1 MTSGRATTASIVVI
15 IVTAMTTA
23 LLAGCRS
30 VEEIAAPQVTL
41 ANVEVRGLSGGEAD
55 LTLGLAIGNPNPFDV
70 TLVEIQGTL
79 FLAGVEA
86 GPVAWSGE
94 KPCAKQGAVEA
105 RIPAHLAMGDRD
117 SLITALVDHKPM
129 RKALRGEVTF
139 ARGVIRRTF
148 PMATDGQRAEVPDP
162 NPQAGTPGLE

>member
-1 MTSGRATTASIVVI
+1 MRPRIAGAAALAAALAAFTS
-15 IVTAMTTA
+15 
-23 LLAGCRS
+23 CRS
-30 VEEIAAPQVTL
+30 PEEIAAPQVTL
-41 ANVEVRGLSGGEAD
+41 ANVEVRALSGGEAD

-70 TLVEIQGTL
+70 TLVAIQGSL

-94 KPCAKQGAVEA
+94 KPCAKKGAVEA
-105 RIPAHLAMGDRD
+105 RIPVHLVVGAGQD
-117 SLITALVDHKPM
+117 SLVGALVDQKHM

-148 PMATDGQRAEVPDP
+148 PMATDGQRAGAEP
-162 NPQAGTPGLE
+162 

>member
-1 MTSGRATTASIVVI
+1 MSRSAAAARLVVLAG
-15 IVTAMTTA
+15 VVS
-23 LLAGCRS
+23 LLLGCRS

-41 ANVEVRGLSGGEAD
+41 ANVEVRTLSGGEAD

-105 RIPAHLAMGDRD
+105 RIPAHLAVGDRD
-117 SLITALVDHKPM
+117 SLITALVDYKPM

-148 PMATDGQRAEVPDP
+148 PMATDGKRGEVPDP